1 MNTESS
7 TCILPII
14 RFVRKP
20 FVKRAIEPSTVNDP
34 SPLSTMND
42 AVCYR
47 WQDLPQDHP
56 MDRLARRRIFGEKMM
71 VAELV
76 LQAGFYVPTHAHE
89 NEQIAI
95 VVSGAI
101 RFGIGAEDSDARRSV
116 VVRGGEVLHLP
127 SNVPHSAEVLEETV
141 VFDLFSPPSQQTG
154 VDRVGEEG

>member
-1 MNTESS
+1 
-7 TCILPII
+7 
-14 RFVRKP
+14 
-20 FVKRAIEPSTVNDP
+20 
-34 SPLSTMND
+34 MND

-127 SNVPHSAEVLEETV
+127 SNVPHSAEALEDTV

-154 VDRVGEEG
+154 VDRVREEG